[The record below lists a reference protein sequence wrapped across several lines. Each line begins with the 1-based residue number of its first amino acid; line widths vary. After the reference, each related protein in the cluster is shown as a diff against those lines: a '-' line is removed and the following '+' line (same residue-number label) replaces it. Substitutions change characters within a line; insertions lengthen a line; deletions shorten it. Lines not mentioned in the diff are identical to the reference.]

1 MLRFVA
7 VAKDHLSMD
16 GPTVLVPDT
25 AEEVDAVP
33 VVAGQVL
40 HVRERVQALLVGGRG
55 TAILPCVGLT
65 KVH

>member
-1 MLRFVA
+1 MY
-7 VAKDHLSMD
+7 

-40 HVRERVQALLVGGRG
+40 HVRERVQALLVGIRG
-55 TAILPCVGLT
+55 QPFFSVLGLLRRET
-65 KVH
+65 FTRFN